1 MSLRSFTNGGPARH
15 RPWHARCFGFQT
27 EMPSFPIQ
35 TTMLELVTWLSRFTD
50 DDREVVARVTRLVN
64 GGIVVLRG
72 NFAGRK
78 IV

>member
-1 MSLRSFTNGGPARH
+1 MARTLLPGSH
-15 RPWHARCFGFQT
+15 Q
-27 EMPSFPIQ
+27 MPSLPIK

-64 GGIVVLRG
+64 GGFVVLRG

-78 IV
+78 IN

>member
-1 MSLRSFTNGGPARH
+1 MARALL
-15 RPWHARCFGFQT
+15 PESD
-27 EMPSFPIQ
+27 EMPSLPIQ

-64 GGIVVLRG
+64 GGFVVLRG

-78 IV
+78 IA

>member
-1 MSLRSFTNGGPARH
+1 MAR
-15 RPWHARCFGFQT
+15 PLLLDSDQ
-27 EMPSFPIQ
+27 MPSLPIK

-64 GGIVVLRG
+64 GGFVVLRG

-78 IV
+78 IT

>member
-1 MSLRSFTNGGPARH
+1 MA
-15 RPWHARCFGFQT
+15 
-27 EMPSFPIQ
+27 SFPIK

-64 GGIVVLRG
+64 GGIVQLRG

-78 IV
+78 IS